1 MTDKNWNRILLDI
14 STNIRSLHD
23 GVNRLPFYY
32 REKQRYSEYLD
43 DIGALCACIRVFQD
57 TMSPASQQLSLHP
70 FEKIYKD
77 PVSMPDLLST
87 SISDTMKKEIKL
99 SEKYIQDS
107 VDKKHFS
114 DLNQAEICERINEFN
129 NCIINISQSISES
142 DIFK

>member
-1 MTDKNWNRILLDI
+1 MADKNWNRLLLDI

-23 GVNRLPFYY
+23 GVNRLPFYFK
-32 REKQRYSEYLD
+32 EKQKYSEYLD

-57 TMSPASQQLSLHP
+57 AMSPISQQLSLYP

-77 PVSMPDLLST
+77 PVIMPDLLST
-87 SISDTMKKEIKL
+87 SISDTMKKEIKF
-99 SEKYIQDS
+99 SEKYVQDDIQEDS
-107 VDKKHFS
+107 FS

-129 NCIINISQSISES
+129 NCIINISQSVSEL